1 MIYNIEQ
8 IQTLK
13 LRFEKSFLDKAQI
26 FFNLL
31 KYTFTKR
38 PIKTEV
44 QNWSTY
50 NYILDKEYNFNMQR
64 YPGCSYTSSTGSI
77 VINGV
82 TYETEH
88 TERLLKKVGT
98 KYLYQIKDTYTIDE
112 EESTSTS
119 YVYKDAAF
127 ISDCQILD
135 DPTLEDFINKIQQQS
150 HAT

>member
-13 LRFEKSFLDKAQI
+13 LRFEKSFLNKAQV

-38 PIKTEV
+38 PIKTEID
-44 QNWSTY
+44 NSL
-50 NYILDKEYNFNMQR
+50 ILSNILNKIYNFNMQR
-64 YPGCSYTSSTGSI
+64 YPGCSYTSSTGTI
-77 VINGV
+77 TVNEV
-82 TYETEH
+82 TYDTVVTEQ
-88 TERLLKKVGT
+88 LIKKVGT
-98 KYLYQIKDTYTIDE
+98 KFLFKVCTTYTIE
-112 EESTSTS
+112 EEEITDCT
-119 YVYKDAAF
+119 YIYKDANF

-135 DPTLEDFINKIQQQS
+135 DPTLEDFINKIQQLS

>member
-13 LRFEKSFLDKAQI
+13 LRFEKSFLNKAQV

-38 PIKTEV
+38 PIKTEID
-44 QNWSTY
+44 NSL
-50 NYILDKEYNFNMQR
+50 ILSNILNKIYNFNMQR

-77 VINGV
+77 TVDGS

-88 TERLLKKVGT
+88 TEKLIKKIGT
-98 KYLYQIKDTYTIDE
+98 KFLFQVCDTYTIE
-112 EESTSTS
+112 EEEITTCT
-119 YVYKDAAF
+119 YIYKDANF

-135 DPTLEDFINKIQQQS
+135 DPTLEDFINKIQQLS